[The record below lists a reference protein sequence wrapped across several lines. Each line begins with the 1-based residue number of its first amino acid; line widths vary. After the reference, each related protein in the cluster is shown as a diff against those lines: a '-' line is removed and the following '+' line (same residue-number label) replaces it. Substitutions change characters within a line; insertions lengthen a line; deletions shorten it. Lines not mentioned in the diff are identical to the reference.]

1 MDTIQL
7 IASLVSSIGFPIV
20 CCGILMY
27 YVKYTRDKDS
37 EKISE
42 IEAQHQEET
51 NKLTEALNNNTVV
64 IQRLCDY
71 LTKGDINTDE

>member
-42 IEAQHQEET
+42 IEAQHKEET

-71 LTKGDINTDE
+71 LTKGGINADE